1 MIHIRMEG
9 ILMENKTKK
18 YKIKLIAF
26 VVAFLLLLV
35 SIFGFNVYLKKK
47 IENPEIAMGYMY
59 INQDEINDSLLAMNQ
74 KLQKNSILVLMC
86 THKTGHN
93 I

>member
-1 MIHIRMEG
+1 
-9 ILMENKTKK
+9 MENKTKK

-35 SIFGFNVYLKKK
+35 SVFGFNAYLKKK
-47 IENPEIAMGYMY
+47 IKNPEIAMGYMY

-74 KLQKNSILVLMC
+74 KLQKKQYPSIGIFWAFFSWQDSLSY
-86 THKTGHN
+86 TSF
-93 I
+93 